1 MSEIKIDLLPS
12 QKIFLS
18 HKDDEEFAFCA
29 GIGTGKSF
37 ACALWIIQR
46 CLEHK
51 ESYLVASQTFTTT
64 KTVQFKAITDT
75 LDYLGLQEGKH
86 YTYNKSELILEFKNG
101 AVLRGG
107 SSQAPNAV
115 TGATKYDGCWFDES
129 AIFSN
134 EARRYMMGRCR
145 GKRPDGTLIEPK
157 YRYTGSPPIDGHTGW
172 YKDFLLN
179 HADKCVFASMEE
191 AVGKTLSEKYFRGQ
205 IEVYGGVDNPICQ
218 AQVFG
223 KVLDDGIGCYVFNK
237 TCWHLTPKASQGF
250 VSMGI
255 DCAGTGRDFNVFTIV
270 DDCGILHK
278 RKVQNANVFEMNSI
292 TNELISRYGVQ
303 QVSID
308 CTGGFGSGIA
318 DFLDLNKNLDVR
330 RVNFAQ
336 SATKTGEEGLR
347 GVDNYANA
355 RAEMY
360 FRLAQA
366 CRDGFFIDESEA
378 IMLKELKAITYFIN
392 KSGKSQLIDKEELKE
407 ILGHSPDESDSLAL
421 AVYLRGEVDLHS
433 TEKDTFYRPN
443 RIY

>member
-1 MSEIKIDLLPS
+1 MEVKIDLLPS
-12 QKIFLS
+12 QRKFLA
-18 HKDDEEFAFCA
+18 HKDDEEFVFCA

-46 CLEHK
+46 CLEHG

-75 LDYLGLQEGKH
+75 LDFLGLQEGKH
-86 YTYNKSELILEFKNG
+86 YTYNKSDLILEFFNK

-157 YRYTGSPPIDGHTGW
+157 FRYTGSPPIDGHTGW

-179 HADKCVFASMEE
+179 HPDKCVFASMEE
-191 AVGKTLSEKYFRGQ
+191 AVGKTLSERYFLNQ
-205 IEVYGGVDNPICQ
+205 IELYGGRENPICQ

-237 TCWHLTPKASQGF
+237 TCWHDFPKVSQGF
-250 VSMGI
+250 ASMGI
-255 DCAGTGRDFNVFTIV
+255 DCSGTGRDFNVFTVV
-270 DDCGILHK
+270 DECSILHK

-292 TNELISRYGVQ
+292 ANELVSKYNVR
-303 QVSID
+303 QVCID
-308 CTGGFGSGIA
+308 TTGGFGSGIA
-318 DFLDLNKNLDVR
+318 DFLDLNKNLEVHR
-330 RVNFAQ
+330 INFSQ
-336 SATKTGEEGLR
+336 QATRNGEEGLR
-347 GVDNYANA
+347 GIDNYANA

-360 FRLAQA
+360 FKLAQY
-366 CRDGFFIDESEA
+366 CRDGFYIDKAEDVL
-378 IMLKELKAITYFIN
+378 LKELKATTYFIN
-392 KSGKSQLIDKEELKE
+392 KSGKSQLIEKDSLKE
-407 ILGHSPDESDSLAL
+407 VLGHSPDESDSLAL
-421 AVYLRGEVDLHS
+421 AMYMREYADLRS
-433 TEKDTFYRPN
+433 TEENSYYKPN
-443 RIY
+443 RTF